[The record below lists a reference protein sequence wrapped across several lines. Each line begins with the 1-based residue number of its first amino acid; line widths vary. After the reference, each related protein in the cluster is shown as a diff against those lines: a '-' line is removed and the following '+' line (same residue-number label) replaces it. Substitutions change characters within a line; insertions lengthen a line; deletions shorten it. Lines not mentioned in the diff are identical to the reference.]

1 MNTSKWGDNKWKVT
15 FSQLLYLASNIFFP
29 WPLWP
34 PSDWQHQLYEAIST
48 LLSHLTLCTTDWS
61 SFVILVWKFVRLCPI
76 HRQSFLSQLQF
87 VQLNFT
93 NVGISCYCF
102 HSNSNF
108 TTILSW
114 KSTCNDKDLGSSHNN
129 EDCEINSRFQYP
141 PSRDESLQFH
151 VASLTN
157 CGRRFGRHKNLCP
170 TLPFRWP
177 IRRPIHSGSSD
188 TNVSLVMS
196 SQGLPKDVN
205 CNPETL

>member
-15 FSQLLYLASNIFFP
+15 FSQLLCLASNIFFP
-29 WPLWP
+29 CPFHHLVTDKTSFMNP
-34 PSDWQHQLYEAIST
+34 FQHFCPS
-48 LLSHLTLCTTDWS
+48 SHWYYCTTDWS

-114 KSTCNDKDLGSSHNN
+114 KSTCNDKDLGSSHDN
-129 EDCEINSRFQYP
+129 EDSEINSRVCAISCCIADKLRPKVSAAQ
-141 PSRDESLQFH
+141 E
-151 VASLTN
+151 V
-157 CGRRFGRHKNLCP
+157 
-170 TLPFRWP
+170 LPN
-177 IRRPIHSGSSD
+177 SSSPM
-188 TNVSLVMS
+188 TY
-196 SQGLPKDVN
+196 
-205 CNPETL
+205 